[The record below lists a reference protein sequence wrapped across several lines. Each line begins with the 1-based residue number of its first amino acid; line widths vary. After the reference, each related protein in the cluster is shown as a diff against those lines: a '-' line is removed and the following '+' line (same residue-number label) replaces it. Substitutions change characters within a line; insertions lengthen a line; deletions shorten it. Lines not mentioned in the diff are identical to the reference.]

1 MPGANLRPSSS
12 PTGDVED
19 LLVLAAGGI
28 LILVAAWYLVSI
40 VAFMHAK
47 KSTDRNI
54 RAAVA
59 RWGPPI
65 IKTLAATGLATSLAA
80 PAMASTD
87 PTDLSWGAD
96 LPDSATQEALP
107 SLGMNEGTGESAAD
121 DLWLPE
127 HAQTRHTELAHAQHP
142 VPATNTRVPDT
153 HATNTHAPVTH
164 ATNTDRTIGDQ
175 LLGSLHLVQPGDT
188 LWSIVRAHYSPATD
202 SEVADL
208 VLDLWQANSTT
219 IGINPDLIYPGQR
232 LELP

>member
-40 VAFMHAK
+40 VAFMYAK

-65 IKTLAATGLATSLAA
+65 IKTLAATGLATSLTA

-142 VPATNTRVPDT
+142 VPATNARVPDT
-153 HATNTHAPVTH
+153 HATNT
-164 ATNTDRTIGDQ
+164 DRTTGDQ